1 MLRLTLAAA
10 ALSAA
15 LALPALPISIQG
27 QDAAPF
33 FSQQWLIVTIHQ
45 STAVLQAIAG

>member
-10 ALSAA
+10 ALAAA

-45 STAVLQAIAG
+45 SSGAMQAVAG